1 MMLRIGI
8 NLNSDPPPAGSSHVM
23 MASRHRQS
31 LPFAL
36 QKLLNLMQ
44 NVASSKDR
52 TTKRSSN
59 RRFRFE
65 SFILVQARQDLDGL
79 LTRQVIPSPTQSSQ
93 SVEERQVFGE
103 INVTNNRIHWMRRLW
118 NLLSQFRGN
127 SCRWYSRRKS

>member
-1 MMLRIGI
+1 MLRIGI
-8 NLNSDPPPAGSSHVM
+8 NLNSDPPPASSHVM

-52 TTKRSSN
+52 TARRSSN

-65 SFILVQARQDLDGL
+65 SFILVQARQDLDDL
-79 LTRQVIPSPTQSSQ
+79 LTRQVVPSPTQSSQ
-93 SVEERQVFGE
+93 SIEYRQVFCE
-103 INVTNNRIHWMRRLW
+103 VRVTDNRIHWMRRLW
-118 NLLSQFRGN
+118 NLSLQFRGN
-127 SCRWYSRRKS
+127 SCQWYSRRKN